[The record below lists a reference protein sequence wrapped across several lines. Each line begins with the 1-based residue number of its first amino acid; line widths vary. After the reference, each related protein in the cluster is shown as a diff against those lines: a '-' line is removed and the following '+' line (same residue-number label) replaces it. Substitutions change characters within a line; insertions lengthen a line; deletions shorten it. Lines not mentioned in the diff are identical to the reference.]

1 MFSIIPIDVKFSDR
15 KRYYDCLDSTT
26 KGKSAAPLVALI
38 AGYVEEQLAKYLEI
52 LGF

>member
-15 KRYYDCLDSTT
+15 KRYYDCFDSYT
-26 KGKSAAPLVALI
+26 KGKSAAPLVELI
-38 AGYVEEQLAKYLEI
+38 GEYVEERLVKYLEI